1 MMDNIFDI
9 DFFDGHPIITSGDH
23 IILIDTGAPSSIHLG
38 DTLHFCQHNY
48 ACSTD
53 YFGFDIERISGLLG
67 KRITT
72 LLGADI
78 LTNYVLQLDYKN
90 KLAAFSSS
98 SFILNGTEIPIG
110 IFMGIPIME
119 FLVNGQRVKFFLDTG
134 AKRSYLPSDFTN
146 SFEILGVDEDFFP
159 MTGTFKTQLYEI
171 NTRLD
176 NHEFKVQY
184 GNLPTLLEMTL
195 TMSGVKGVMGYD
207 FFNYFK
213 VAIDLKNGHLT
224 YEKQRI

>member
-1 MMDNIFDI
+1 MVDNIFDI
-9 DFFDGHPIITSGDH
+9 DFFDGHPVITSGDH
-23 IILIDTGAPSSIHLG
+23 IILIDTGAPSSIHLE
-38 DTLHFCQHNY
+38 DTLHFCHNSY

-53 YFGFDIERISGLLG
+53 YFGFDIDRISALLG

-78 LTNYVLQLDYKN
+78 LSNYILQLDYKN

-98 SFILNGTEIPIG
+98 SFILNSVEIPIG

-146 SFEILGVDEDFFP
+146 SFEVLGVDEDFF
-159 MTGTFKTQLYEI
+159 
-171 NTRLD
+171 R
-176 NHEFKVQY
+176 
-184 GNLPTLLEMTL
+184 
-195 TMSGVKGVMGYD
+195 
-207 FFNYFK
+207 
-213 VAIDLKNGHLT
+213 
-224 YEKQRI
+224 